1 MSELYTYQATIHA
14 FNNFLFLVFDWFPP
28 TEFSLVLLMYESQVQ
43 EECKGLPLAL
53 KVIGS
58 SLYGQPH
65 PAWEGAKNKLLKGE
79 SISDY
84 HKEGLRCLET
94 SIDALDE
101 EARECFLDLGSF
113 PEDRKISVDALL
125 DIWIYVRNMEWHDAF
140 VILLELASR
149 NLLNLRSNLR

>member
-1 MSELYTYQATIHA
+1 
-14 FNNFLFLVFDWFPP
+14 
-28 TEFSLVLLMYESQVQ
+28 MYESQVQ
-43 EECKGLPLAL
+43 AECKGLPLAL

-65 PAWEGAKNKLLKGE
+65 PAWEGAKNKLLNGE

-84 HKEGLRCLET
+84 HKEGLLRCLET

-125 DIWIYVRNMEWHDAF
+125 DIWVYVRKMEWQDAF

-149 NLLNLRSNLR
+149 NLLNLTSNLR

>member
-1 MSELYTYQATIHA
+1 
-14 FNNFLFLVFDWFPP
+14 
-28 TEFSLVLLMYESQVQ
+28 MYESQVQ
-43 EECKGLPLAL
+43 DECKGLPLAL

-58 SLYGQPH
+58 SLHGQPR
-65 PAWEGAKNKLLKGE
+65 PVWDSAKNKLLNEK

-84 HKEGLRCLET
+84 HKEGLLRCLET

-125 DIWIYVRNMEWHDAF
+125 DIWVYVRKMEWHDAF
-140 VILLELASR
+140 AILLEFASR
-149 NLLNLRSNLR
+149 NLLNLTSNLR

>member
-1 MSELYTYQATIHA
+1 M
-14 FNNFLFLVFDWFPP
+14 
-28 TEFSLVLLMYESQVQ
+28 
-43 EECKGLPLAL
+43 
-53 KVIGS
+53 
-58 SLYGQPH
+58 YGQPH
-65 PAWEGAKNKLLKGE
+65 PAWEGAKNKLLNGE

-113 PEDRKISVDALL
+113 SEDRKISVDALL
-125 DIWIYVRNMEWHDAF
+125 DIWIYVRKMEWHDDF

-149 NLLNLRSNLR
+149 NMLNLRSNLR

>member
-1 MSELYTYQATIHA
+1 
-14 FNNFLFLVFDWFPP
+14 
-28 TEFSLVLLMYESQVQ
+28 MYESQVQ
-43 EECKGLPLAL
+43 AECKGPPLSL

-58 SLYGQPH
+58 SLHGQPR
-65 PAWEGAKNKLLKGE
+65 PVWDSAKNKLLNEK

-84 HKEGLRCLET
+84 HKEGLLRCLET

-125 DIWIYVRNMEWHDAF
+125 DIWVYVRKMEWHDAF
-140 VILLELASR
+140 AILLEFASR
-149 NLLNLRSNLR
+149 NLLNLTSNLR